1 MTTRKTCRTSPHARA
16 LLPSPVARP
25 RLMVQALRLALLGLP
40 AAAPAWAQTT
50 TDATLPQV
58 TVTAGQEEQATGP
71 VHGFVAKRSATATK
85 TDTPITETPQSISV
99 VTADQ
104 IATQQAR
111 SVSEALG
118 YSSGIQVSNGA
129 FAISETASLLRGFP
143 INNGGSLYRDGTLTS
158 SNASYSR
165 YAPEPY
171 GLERIELLHGP
182 ASVMFGQNA
191 PGGLINVVSKKPT
204 TTTLREL
211 QLQAGS
217 FDRKQVAGDFG
228 GALDEGGVWS
238 YRITGLARDAG
249 TQVDG
254 TVDRRLFLA
263 PAITWRPSDR
273 TEWTGRFEYQRS
285 EGLSNNVF
293 PASGT
298 VTANPN
304 GQIPTSTAVGRSADN
319 SERYENWS
327 LSSQFSHQFNEVW
340 SFRQNLRYTDYN
352 GTRNSMRFAAFY
364 PATQSATAA
373 LQRWRLGTESDTFTA
388 DNQLQADFSTGA
400 VQHKVLMGVDFHH
413 TAGTV
418 RGYVSPNTL
427 AGYVLSNLYTT
438 SYGNLPAVSE
448 NYNLRT
454 VDDQLGFYLQ
464 DQLKIAERWFVSA
477 GIRHDRSQQT
487 VSNAIART
495 RTERSDR
502 ANTRNLGLVHELANG
517 VSPYLSYTESF
528 TPTTGTSFGGDML
541 KPERAKQYEAGVK
554 YAPVNTNA
562 LFTLAVFDL
571 RRQNVATTDLAHA
584 GYSVQTGA
592 ARSKGVELEGKLS
605 LTEGLSLTS
614 SYSYTNAKVTSNN
627 ATSSSTNT
635 EGKALPGAA
644 RHNAGVLADYAFRGG
659 ALAGAHVSAGVRYI
673 GRSYGNAL
681 NTFEVPSVTLLD
693 FGARLDLGRINADW
707 RNFEL
712 AFKLNNVTDRVYAF
726 CSELCEYGARRTGLV
741 QLTTR
746 W

>member
-1 MTTRKTCRTSPHARA
+1 
-16 LLPSPVARP
+16 
-25 RLMVQALRLALLGLP
+25 MVQALRLALLGLP

-50 TDATLPQV
+50 NDATLPQV

-143 INNGGSLYRDGTLTS
+143 INNGGSLYRDGTLTA

-373 LQRWRLGTESDTFTA
+373 LQRWRLSTESDTFTA

-635 EGKALPGAA
+635 EGKSLPGAA
-644 RHNAGVLADYAFRGG
+644 RHNAGVLADYAFQRG

>member
-1 MTTRKTCRTSPHARA
+1 M
-16 LLPSPVARP
+16 ARP

-143 INNGGSLYRDGTLTS
+143 INNGGSLYRDGTLTA

-388 DNQLQADFSTGA
+388 DHQLQADFSTA
-400 VQHKVLMGVDFHH
+400 AIQHKVLMGVDFHH

-554 YAPVNTNA
+554 YAPANTNA

-644 RHNAGVLADYAFRGG
+644 RHSAGVLADYAFQRG

-673 GRSYGNAL
+673 GRAYGNAL

>member
-1 MTTRKTCRTSPHARA
+1 MMTRTLRKPSSCPPAS
-16 LLPSPVARP
+16 LPQ
-25 RLMVQALRLALLGLP
+25 RLMVRSLRLALLGLSVS
-40 AAAPAWAQTT
+40 APAWAQTQTQT
-50 TDATLPQV
+50 TTSDSALPQV
-58 TVTAGQEEQATGP
+58 TVTAGQQEQATGP

-85 TDTPITETPQSISV
+85 TDTPITEIPQSISV

-104 IATQQAR
+104 IAAQQAR

-118 YSSGIQVSNGA
+118 YTSGVQVSTGA
-129 FAISETASLLRGFP
+129 FAVVDTGSLLRGFAL
-143 INNGGSLYRDGTLTS
+143 NNGGSFYRDGMLTA

-182 ASVMFGQNA
+182 ASVMFGQNS

-204 TTTLREL
+204 TSPLHEL
-211 QLQAGS
+211 QVQVGS

-228 GALDEGGVWS
+228 GALDEAGVWS

-254 TVDRRLFLA
+254 TVDRRVFLA
-263 PAITWRPSDR
+263 PAITWHPSAA

-285 EGLSNNVF
+285 DGLANNLF

-298 VTANPN
+298 VSANPN

-319 SERYENWS
+319 NEHYENWS

-352 GTRNSMRFAAFY
+352 GERNSMRFAAFY

-373 LQRWRLGTESDTFTA
+373 LQRWRLGTDSDTFTT

-400 VQHKVLMGVDFHH
+400 VKHKVLMGVDFHH
-413 TAGTV
+413 TGGTV

-438 SYGNLPAVSE
+438 NYRTLPAVAE

-454 VDDQLGFYLQ
+454 VDDQLGVYLQ
-464 DQLKIAERWFVSA
+464 DQLQIAERWFVSA
-477 GIRHDRSQQT
+477 GLRHDRSQQT
-487 VSNAIART
+487 VNNAIART
-495 RTERSDR
+495 NSERSDR

-517 VSPYLSYTESF
+517 LSPYLSYTESF

-541 KPERAKQYEAGVK
+541 KPERAKQYEAGLK
-554 YAPVNTNA
+554 YAPLNTNA

-571 RRQNVATTDLAHA
+571 RRQNVATADLLHA
-584 GYSVQTGA
+584 GYSLQTGA
-592 ARSKGVELEGKLS
+592 ARSKGVELEGKVA
-605 LTEGLSLTS
+605 LTDGLSLTS
-614 SYSYTNAKVTSNN
+614 SYSYTNAKVTSNTSTSS
-627 ATSSSTNT
+627 ATST

-644 RHNAGVLADYAFRGG
+644 KHNAGVLVDYGFQRGM
-659 ALAGAHVSAGVRYI
+659 LAGTHLSAGVRYI
-673 GRSYGNAL
+673 GRAYGNAL
-681 NTFEVPSVTLLD
+681 NTFETPAVTLLD
-693 FGARLDLGRINADW
+693 FGARLDLGRWNADW
-707 RNFEL
+707 RNIEL
-712 AFKLNNVTDRVYAF
+712 ALKLNNVTDRVYAF
-726 CSELCEYGARRTGLV
+726 CSEYCEYGARRTGLI
-741 QLTTR
+741 QLSTR

>member
-1 MTTRKTCRTSPHARA
+1 
-16 LLPSPVARP
+16 
-25 RLMVQALRLALLGLP
+25 MVQALRLALLGLP

-143 INNGGSLYRDGTLTS
+143 INNGGSLYRDGTLTA

-263 PAITWRPSDR
+263 AAITWRPSDR

-571 RRQNVATTDLAHA
+571 RRQNVATTDLLHA

-592 ARSKGVELEGKLS
+592 ARSKGVELEGKVA

-627 ATSSSTNT
+627 ATSSATST

-644 RHNAGVLADYAFRGG
+644 KHNAGVLADYAFQRGM
-659 ALAGAHVSAGVRYI
+659 LAGTHLSAGVRYI

-681 NTFEVPSVTLLD
+681 NTFETPSVTLLD
-693 FGARLDLGRINADW
+693 FGARLDLGRWHADW

>member
-1 MTTRKTCRTSPHARA
+1 
-16 LLPSPVARP
+16 
-25 RLMVQALRLALLGLP
+25 MVQALRLALLGLP

-143 INNGGSLYRDGTLTS
+143 INNGGSLYRDGTLTA

-273 TEWTGRFEYQRS
+273 K
-285 EGLSNNVF
+285 
-293 PASGT
+293 
-298 VTANPN
+298 PN
-304 GQIPTSTAVGRSADN
+304 
-319 SERYENWS
+319 
-327 LSSQFSHQFNEVW
+327 
-340 SFRQNLRYTDYN
+340 
-352 GTRNSMRFAAFY
+352 
-364 PATQSATAA
+364 
-373 LQRWRLGTESDTFTA
+373 
-388 DNQLQADFSTGA
+388 
-400 VQHKVLMGVDFHH
+400 
-413 TAGTV
+413 
-418 RGYVSPNTL
+418 
-427 AGYVLSNLYTT
+427 
-438 SYGNLPAVSE
+438 
-448 NYNLRT
+448 
-454 VDDQLGFYLQ
+454 
-464 DQLKIAERWFVSA
+464 
-477 GIRHDRSQQT
+477 
-487 VSNAIART
+487 
-495 RTERSDR
+495 
-502 ANTRNLGLVHELANG
+502 
-517 VSPYLSYTESF
+517 
-528 TPTTGTSFGGDML
+528 
-541 KPERAKQYEAGVK
+541 
-554 YAPVNTNA
+554 
-562 LFTLAVFDL
+562 
-571 RRQNVATTDLAHA
+571 
-584 GYSVQTGA
+584 
-592 ARSKGVELEGKLS
+592 
-605 LTEGLSLTS
+605 
-614 SYSYTNAKVTSNN
+614 
-627 ATSSSTNT
+627 
-635 EGKALPGAA
+635 
-644 RHNAGVLADYAFRGG
+644 
-659 ALAGAHVSAGVRYI
+659 
-673 GRSYGNAL
+673 
-681 NTFEVPSVTLLD
+681 
-693 FGARLDLGRINADW
+693 
-707 RNFEL
+707 
-712 AFKLNNVTDRVYAF
+712 
-726 CSELCEYGARRTGLV
+726 
-741 QLTTR
+741 
-746 W
+746 